1 MQKFCACAIGLAML
15 AGVHFEIPVVRAS
28 VFATGVAGYDAGSAV
43 GSGFNDPG
51 TALGS
56 PERFTGEGIFP
67 QVVSPFNPVWR
78 TNEFVQIG
86 EGGFLTLEFDEPIT
100 NDDHPFGVDFIV
112 FGNGGFADRIDDID
126 GNTRDPA
133 ETFGLDDMLIE
144 VSEDGTTFLPL
155 ENLSGGEFFSE
166 GMYPAMGY
174 VDAGPYDATP
184 GSIPTD
190 FQQPL
195 DPALTLADF
204 DDMTYDQLLTLYDGS
219 GGGTPVDIAASG
231 LSEVSFVRF
240 SVPESE
246 GGFGTVEIDAVSRV
260 PEPTAMGFLLLGGL
274 AAFRRARRG

>member
-1 MQKFCACAIGLAML
+1 MQRFCACTMGLAML
-15 AGVHFEIPVVRAS
+15 AGWQFEIPVARAS
-28 VFATGVAGYDAGSAV
+28 AFATGVAGYDAGSAG
-43 GSGFNDPG
+43 GSGVNDPG

-78 TNEFVQIG
+78 TNEIVQIG
-86 EGGFLTLEFDEPIT
+86 EGGFLTLQFDEPIT

-112 FGNGGFADRIDDID
+112 FGNGGFID
-126 GNTRDPA
+126 GDFPNGTVGDPA
-133 ETFGLDDMLIE
+133 GTFGVNDMLIE
-144 VSEDGTTFLPL
+144 VSEDGTTFHSL
-155 ENLSGGEFFSE
+155 GAFSE

-174 VDAGPYDATP
+174 VDAGPQDDTP
-184 GSIPTD
+184 GSILTN

-204 DDMTYDQLLTLYDGS
+204 AGLTYDQLVALYDGS

-240 SVPESE
+240 SVPGS
-246 GGFGTVEIDAVSRV
+246 GTVEIDAVSRV
-260 PEPTAMGFLLLGGL
+260 PEPTAMGFLLFGGL
-274 AAFRRARRG
+274 AAFRRGRRG